1 LAGLRDLV
9 RFEPSRGIQLPAW
22 LDRLVSLGIV
32 TTDSKVARRHKI
44 VNVASYAAALN
55 SMSRVLAAPIHEQL
69 GLVGYLRATSGALFV
84 AALLINRLHRYG
96 ENTAA
101 MGMVVWFLI
110 SISFATLYY
119 GSTYFQVYF
128 VLIGV
133 LWFLFGLEN
142 WRTCLLWTGVV
153 LGAALIV
160 LFYAPNQGI
169 AIAGDPR
176 LVTYVA
182 LQSMINAILIVSILI
197 VYALLLLQRAER
209 DLERQ
214 SARAEALLSVVLPAD
229 VANRLRASPDKPIA
243 DRIDGVSI
251 LFADLEG
258 FTTAAHTERPEI
270 VVAFLNRLVSAFD
283 ATCEQIGVEK
293 IKSIGD
299 AYMAAAGLDGDC
311 HNGAVAV
318 GRLGLAMIEYLD
330 RQPSLGDYRLRLRIG
345 IHTGTAVAGVIGD
358 TRISYDLWGDAVNIA
373 SRMESRGIPG
383 RIHVSESYRAA
394 AGESF
399 VFGERGET
407 EIKGIGAARTYFLVA
422 AR

>member
-1 LAGLRDLV
+1 LAGLRDLI

-32 TTDSKVARRHKI
+32 TSDPKIARRQKI

-101 MGMVVWFLI
+101 MGMVVWFLT
-110 SISFATLYY
+110 SISFATFYY
-119 GSTYFQVYF
+119 GSTYVQVYF

-133 LWFLFGLEN
+133 LWFFFGLEN

-160 LFYAPNQGI
+160 LFYAPKQGI
-169 AIAGDPR
+169 AIAGDAR
-176 LVTYVA
+176 VVTYVA

-229 VANRLRASPDKPIA
+229 VAARLRASPDKPIA
-243 DRIDGVSI
+243 DRIDGASI

-258 FTTAAHTERPEI
+258 FTHAAHTERPEV
-270 VVAFLNRLVSAFD
+270 VVAYLNRLVSVFD
-283 ATCEQIGVEK
+283 ATCEQLEVEK

-299 AYMAAAGLDGDC
+299 AYMAAAGFDGDRRK
-311 HNGAVAV
+311 GAIAV
-318 GRLGLAMIEYLD
+318 GRLALAMLKHLD
-330 RQPSLGDYRLRLRIG
+330 RQATLGAHRLRLRIG
-345 IHTGTAVAGVIGD
+345 IHSGTAVAGVIGD

-373 SRMESRGIPG
+373 SRMESRGVPG
-383 RIHVSESYRAA
+383 RIHVSESYCEA

-399 VFGERGET
+399 VFEERGET
-407 EIKGIGAARTYFLVA
+407 EVKGIGAARTYFLVS

>member
-1 LAGLRDLV
+1 LAGLRDLI

-32 TTDSKVARRHKI
+32 TSDPKIARRQKI

-84 AALLINRLHRYG
+84 ATLLINRLHRYG

-101 MGMVVWFLI
+101 MGMVVWFLT
-110 SISFATLYY
+110 SISFATFYY
-119 GSTYFQVYF
+119 GSTYVQVYF

-160 LFYAPNQGI
+160 LFYAPKQGI

-229 VANRLRASPDKPIA
+229 VASRLRASPDKPIA

-258 FTTAAHTERPEI
+258 VHERGPHRTARSRGCLSQPARQCFRCDLRAVRGREDQVDRR
-270 VVAFLNRLVSAFD
+270 RLY
-283 ATCEQIGVEK
+283 G
-293 IKSIGD
+293 
-299 AYMAAAGLDGDC
+299 
-311 HNGAVAV
+311 
-318 GRLGLAMIEYLD
+318 GRGPRRRLSQGGGCD
-330 RQPSLGDYRLRLRIG
+330 R
-345 IHTGTAVAGVIGD
+345 
-358 TRISYDLWGDAVNIA
+358 A
-373 SRMESRGIPG
+373 SRVR
-383 RIHVSESYRAA
+383 HA
-394 AGESF
+394 
-399 VFGERGET
+399 
-407 EIKGIGAARTYFLVA
+407 
-422 AR
+422 